1 MHAWGFTA
9 QRPIRRATERNET
22 EIKAWLATEYPA
34 IVKRAKAE
42 KAEIQWADKTGLSNQ
57 ANYGKSFAPQGRTPV
72 IPRPAARFSQS
83 MISSLTNLGALRF
96 MIYDGA
102 LNANIFLRFL
112 RRLIKDAKSKIFLIV
127 DNLRVHHATIVTA
140 WVADN
145 SDKIE
150 LFFLPP
156 NAPEHNPD

>member
-1 MHAWGFTA
+1 
-9 QRPIRRATERNET
+9 
-22 EIKAWLATEYPA
+22 
-34 IVKRAKAE
+34 
-42 KAEIQWADKTGLSNQ
+42 
-57 ANYGKSFAPQGRTPV
+57 
-72 IPRPAARFSQS
+72 
-83 MISSLTNLGALRF
+83 MITSLTNLGSLRV

-102 LNANIFLRFL
+102 LNATIFLRFL